1 MKRPVNNKLTNSNN
15 KSNQKSNN
23 KNIQNEPKIII
34 KHDLTKE
41 QKQDIKEA
49 FDSIDTDGSG
59 YLDVEELIT
68 AMKALG
74 LDNGKDDVNR
84 ILEDMDKN
92 KDGKISYEEFLKLLT
107 IEITDKDHA
116 EQIKKLH
123 FIMAD
128 EDSLKI
134 NFNSLRKMCDELGEH
149 VTDDEIKEMI
159 EEADTDNDAEV
170 DENDFYNLMKKI
182 NVLEETY

>member
-1 MKRPVNNKLTNSNN
+1 
-15 KSNQKSNN
+15 
-23 KNIQNEPKIII
+23 
-34 KHDLTKE
+34 
-41 QKQDIKEA
+41 
-49 FDSIDTDGSG
+49 
-59 YLDVEELIT
+59 
-68 AMKALG
+68 
-74 LDNGKDDVNR
+74 
-84 ILEDMDKN
+84 
-92 KDGKISYEEFLKLLT
+92 
-107 IEITDKDHA
+107 
-116 EQIKKLH
+116 
-123 FIMAD
+123 MAD